1 MKLLVVALC
10 CLCLVAGQQ
19 ERQRRR
25 IKKKII
31 VQAEE
36 PRVEEASERL
46 QETDTQISDVA
57 NKPKEPRGFLDQY
70 YKQFED
76 RTEKVQMDQMA
87 QESVSRGFS
96 QPQDNVQKDEVSSE
110 RRHDFADYDME
121 TLLMREQ
128 QLQELLA
135 REAELSPAQR
145 EELLRQ
151 LAAWPQP
158 APAAHKKD
166 VLYQN
171 SLQGLVD
178 PTRNDVTLSSSDYQ
192 RFKKHSP
199 SYSSDAGF
207 FPNLLTSSL
216 GNAVS
221 EVEES
226 ADPDV
231 VERDSGYSSY
241 TRDTSYTSPGSAN
254 KFLGVTATTSQD
266 IQLGLTF
273 TVPFLSIPLN
283 SINSLIGGNFGDIG
297 NFLNFGNLDIGSL
310 ATIAVIGI
318 AAIFV
323 LPQAI
328 YWLTGINLS
337 SFNWGRSED
346 EMPGIVGLAN
356 TVDHALTEFNIDGK
370 GCMAKSMC
378 DILYGDDSE
387 KHGMFVKA
395 IANSASKNANM
406 AAYLGDTKMKML
418 QEFGSIKEKYGAQPA
433 SCHNVFQSVCPW
445 DSAGMSAIFM
455 KLMASQGTSLAEM
468 ALKAAAAAS

>member
-1 MKLLVVALC
+1 M
-10 CLCLVAGQQ
+10 G
-19 ERQRRR
+19 
-25 IKKKII
+25 
-31 VQAEE
+31 
-36 PRVEEASERL
+36 
-46 QETDTQISDVA
+46 
-57 NKPKEPRGFLDQY
+57 
-70 YKQFED
+70 
-76 RTEKVQMDQMA
+76 
-87 QESVSRGFS
+87 
-96 QPQDNVQKDEVSSE
+96 
-110 RRHDFADYDME
+110 
-121 TLLMREQ
+121 
-128 QLQELLA
+128 
-135 REAELSPAQR
+135 
-145 EELLRQ
+145 
-151 LAAWPQP
+151 
-158 APAAHKKD
+158 
-166 VLYQN
+166 
-171 SLQGLVD
+171 
-178 PTRNDVTLSSSDYQ
+178 
-192 RFKKHSP
+192 FKKHSP

-216 GNAVS
+216 GNAVG

-273 TVPFLSIPLN
+273 TVPFLSIPL
-283 SINSLIGGNFGDIG
+283 
-297 NFLNFGNLDIGSL
+297 
-310 ATIAVIGI
+310 
-318 AAIFV
+318 
-323 LPQAI
+323 
-328 YWLTGINLS
+328 
-337 SFNWGRSED
+337 NWGRSED

-418 QEFGSIKEKYGAQPA
+418 QEFGSIKEKYGAHPA